1 MVKMVSFMLPI
12 FYHKK
17 KKRKLMDCAW
27 AMLEFK
33 NRGFYGSTVV
43 NREKSQGV
51 GETEQAKVTATYKKI
66 LLGLN
71 LEYCCIK

>member
-1 MVKMVSFMLPI
+1 
-12 FYHKK
+12 
-17 KKRKLMDCAW
+17 MDCAW